1 MGKKRS
7 SGPRAGVSREQP
19 SLIPTIKSEEQRL
32 EELMENAHREAAEIV
47 ASATVDAER
56 LLTRT
61 DGEIPPLLE
70 RERAARA
77 GSLQSAAEEER
88 TRSAGLLV
96 ELRASA
102 ARRMDKAVDA
112 IVSRVWP
119 LGRP

>member
-7 SGPRAGVSREQP
+7 SGPREQS
-19 SLIPTIKSEEQRL
+19 SLIPTIKSEELRL
-32 EELMENAHREAAEIV
+32 EELMEHARREAAEIV
-47 ASATVDAER
+47 ASATADAER

-77 GSLQSAAEEER
+77 GSVQSAAEEER
-88 TRSAGLLV
+88 TRSGGLLA

-102 ARRMDKAVDA
+102 ASRMDEAVDS